1 MKVRGVGTGCLTC
14 DPSGA
19 VPLLTKVKKNDEYLI
34 TKMKKND
41 EYLITF
47 TPTYHD
53 QRSGH

>member
-1 MKVRGVGTGCLTC
+1 MKVKGVGTGCLTC

-19 VPLLTKVKKNDEYLI
+19 VPLLTKMKKNGKYLI
-34 TKMKKND
+34 TKVKKND